1 MQIFRGLK
9 NIPDDIAN
17 CAVTIGNF
25 DGVHLGHHQIINNVI
40 KKAQE
45 SGLKSAIVTFA
56 EHPIKLFAPKSAAN
70 FLIYSL
76 SQKLKFLKQFEID
89 YLIILP
95 FNKKIA
101 NISAKNFVKEIL
113 VEKIKAKELII
124 GYDFIFGKNREGNFE
139 FLQKQADELNFNLS
153 RTLALT
159 ENDEI
164 LSSTLIR
171 KFIKA
176 GELEKA
182 NKILGKE
189 FEVEGIINQGNK
201 NGHKIGFPTMNLH
214 LKELQIAP
222 KFGVYKSRIYIKHL
236 DKEFNSVTNFGIRP
250 TIDDDKSPLYE
261 THIIDL
267 DREKYGSFYYKKI
280 VVKLEKFIRGEI
292 KFESFDELRDQIATD
307 IEACR

>member
-9 NIPDDIAN
+9 NIPDDISN

-25 DGVHLGHHQIINNVI
+25 DGLHLGHHQIINQVI
-40 KKAQE
+40 KTAQDQ
-45 SGLKSAIVTFA
+45 GLKSAIVTFA
-56 EHPIKLFAPKSAAN
+56 EHPIKLFAPQSAAN

-76 SQKLKFLKQFEID
+76 SQKLKFLQEFAID

-113 VEKIKAKELII
+113 VGKIKTKELII

-139 FLQKQADELNFNLS
+139 FLQQQAEELDFNLS
-153 RTLALT
+153 RVAALT
-159 ENDEI
+159 QQDLV

-171 KFIKA
+171 QYIQS

-182 NKILGKE
+182 NKILGKK
-189 FEVEGIINQGNK
+189 FEVEGIVSRGNK
-201 NGHKIGFPTMNLH
+201 NGHKIGFPTANLS
-214 LKELQIAP
+214 LKELQIMP
-222 KFGVYKSRIYIKHL
+222 KFGVYKSKIYAQHL
-236 DKEFNSVTNFGIRP
+236 NKEFNSVTNFGIRP
-250 TIDDDKSPLYE
+250 TIDDDKKPLYE
-261 THIIDL
+261 THIIDF
-267 DREKYGSFYYKKI
+267 DSKKYGNFYGKKI
-280 VVKLEKFIRGEI
+280 VVQLEHFIRGEI
-292 KFESFDELRDQIATD
+292 KFNSFDELRDQIAAD

>member
-9 NIPDDIAN
+9 NIPNDIAN

-25 DGVHLGHHQIINNVI
+25 DGIHLGHHQIINKVI
-40 KKAQE
+40 KKAKD
-45 SGLKSAIVTFA
+45 SNLKSAVVTFA
-56 EHPIKLFAPKSAAN
+56 EHPIKLFAPESATN

-76 SQKLKFLKQFEID
+76 SQKLKFFQDFKID

-113 VEKIKAKELII
+113 VEKIKTKELII

-153 RTLALT
+153 RVPALT
-159 ENDEI
+159 KNDEI
-164 LSSTLIR
+164 LSSTLVR
-171 KFIKA
+171 KYIKT

-182 NKILGKE
+182 NNILGKE

-214 LKELQIAP
+214 LKELQIIP
-222 KFGVYKSRIYIKHL
+222 KFGVYKSKIYIKHL

-250 TIDDDKSPLYE
+250 TIDDDKRPLYE
-261 THIIDL
+261 THIIDF

-292 KFESFDELRDQIATD
+292 KFASFDELRDQITAD